1 MKIVI
6 VRSPKVLRYLLSKI
20 FNVKLEKTEK
30 R

>member
-20 FNVKLEKTEK
+20 FNVKLEKNEK
-30 R
+30 